1 MELTYKA
8 IGLHLLF
15 LYRLGRK
22 TEALYWERLRR
33 EISEEANDYLK
44 KAVKSYKRQCKRGGK
59 KLPFHHQ
66 YATVVMRDNFLIYN
80 KRNVEKWRT

>member
-1 MELTYKA
+1 VELTYKA

-59 KLPFHHQ
+59 KLPIYLQ
-66 YATVVMRDNFLIYN
+66 YAICDCCYERKFFNF
-80 KRNVEKWRT
+80 